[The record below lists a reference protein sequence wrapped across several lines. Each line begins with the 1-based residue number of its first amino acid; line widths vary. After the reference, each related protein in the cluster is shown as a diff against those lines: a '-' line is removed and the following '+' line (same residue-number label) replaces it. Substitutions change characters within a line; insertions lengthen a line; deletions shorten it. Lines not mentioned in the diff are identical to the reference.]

1 MADATAPT
9 LDNSAAKTAP
19 GKPFA
24 EGDDPRRG
32 RGPAP
37 GTGGRP
43 PIAFAEECKRLQREV
58 ILPKC
63 QAVLEDPTK
72 GPKDAD
78 WQWATRWISKYG
90 EKETAKRFEHGGL
103 DGGPILLE
111 QIMRD
116 RAEARRAPE
125 GAAE

>member
-9 LDNSAAKTAP
+9 EQNSPEKSPELRGVAVNP
-19 GKPFA
+19 
-24 EGDDPRRG
+24 ELRG

-37 GTGGRP
+37 GSGGRP
-43 PIAFAEECKRLQREV
+43 PIAFAEECKRLQRDV
-58 ILPKC
+58 VLPKC

-111 QIMRD
+111 QIMRE
-116 RAEARRAPE
+116 RAEARRPAE
-125 GAAE
+125 GPRE